1 MNNHRHEDGECLA
14 WYTCT
19 DIEHQDKPKL
29 PVLGCFHNVPSCKA
43 FFMYTIVAV
52 FMIDEGGI
60 VLDDA
65 LCDEYLLFI
74 CKEPG

>member
-1 MNNHRHEDGECLA
+1 
-14 WYTCT
+14 
-19 DIEHQDKPKL
+19 
-29 PVLGCFHNVPSCKA
+29 
-43 FFMYTIVAV
+43 MYTIVAV